1 MFLNDGGQWTMR
13 VGRIIAVAA
22 MVGSLTLGAGLL
34 ISAGGCSGSG
44 DSVGQ
49 ASIDPAAQKAAQDK
63 MKEYLAKKPPLLK
76 GPQTKK

>member
-1 MFLNDGGQWTMR
+1 MR
-13 VGRIIAVAA
+13 VGRIFAVAA
-22 MVGSLTLGAGLL
+22 MVGTFTFGTGML

-44 DSVGQ
+44 DSGGQ
-49 ASIDPAAQKAAQDK
+49 ASTDPEAQKAAQEK